1 LSSFI
6 IFDTVK
12 KNNKTKQK
20 KKKARCSI
28 EYNHKASKLKLILSH
43 LDKYTYTTFPHLYFV
58 YNDGFGFL
66 FNLSWFRLV
75 WFFFFFSLDTLKS
88 ITHAHSNNQHLAL
101 AAHLKINKKMIYN
114 RLKYSIVSSANKTQ
128 KFCIPPLFSFCFAL
142 SLLSFCIYANV
153 LFSCLIFLRRQLV
166 NFILHTYFQKE
177 LLSGIPII
185 VFMIYTYI
193 LLTFRTIYWSEI

>member
-1 LSSFI
+1 MSSFI

-28 EYNHKASKLKLILSH
+28 EYNYKASKLKLILSH

-88 ITHAHSNNQHLAL
+88 ITHAHHKRGKWQS
-101 AAHLKINKKMIYN
+101 
-114 RLKYSIVSSANKTQ
+114 RLKYRQTNLEFSISVVCVSMRDR
-128 KFCIPPLFSFCFAL
+128 IVIFSHFHFAYMQM
-142 SLLSFCIYANV
+142 FFFPVEY
-153 LFSCLIFLRRQLV
+153 FLRRQRKM
-166 NFILHTYFQKE
+166 NPSTHYC
-177 LLSGIPII
+177 
-185 VFMIYTYI
+185 
-193 LLTFRTIYWSEI
+193 